1 MTATCRE
8 ACCSALPRQ
17 SVTELFERGYRR
29 NYAEPLS
36 IRGTARSDAEGNSA
50 EFSLELAAGRIAAV
64 GFHATTCATLIA
76 YSELIAETVPG
87 FAIGIAREFSAA
99 DLVDALAGVPEQKRA
114 RAALAI
120 EAFRAALDAA
130 ESTDAGRQSTE
141 SEIGEDSA

>member
-8 ACCSALPRQ
+8 ACCSVLPRQ

-29 NYAEPLS
+29 NYAAPLS
-36 IRGTARSDAEGNSA
+36 IRGTPHTDIEGNRA
-50 EFSLELAAGRIAAV
+50 EFSLELSAGRLAAI
-64 GFHATTCATLIA
+64 GFRATTCATLIA
-76 YSELIAETVPG
+76 YCELIVEAVPG

-99 DLVDALAGVPEQKRA
+99 DLVDALAGVPEPKRV

-130 ESTDAGRQSTE
+130 ESRQLVNT
-141 SEIGEDSA
+141 GGVPA

>member
-29 NYAEPLS
+29 NYAAPLS
-36 IRGTARSDAEGNSA
+36 IRGAACTDAEGNRA
-50 EFSLELAAGRIAAV
+50 EFSLELSAGRIAAI
-64 GFHATTCATLIA
+64 GFHTTTCATLIA
-76 YSELIAETVPG
+76 YCELIAETVPG
-87 FAIGIAREFSAA
+87 FTIGIAREFSAA
-99 DLVDALAGVPEQKRA
+99 DLVAALAGVPEQKRA

-130 ESTDAGRQSTE
+130 ESTDAGRQNTE
-141 SEIGEDSA
+141 SKIGEDSA

>member
-8 ACCSALPRQ
+8 ACCNVMPRQ

-29 NYAEPLS
+29 NYAAPLS
-36 IRGTARSDAEGNSA
+36 IRGAALADTEGNRA
-50 EFSLELAAGRIAAV
+50 EFSLELSAGRLAAI

-99 DLVDALAGVPEQKRA
+99 DLADALEGVPEPKRV

-120 EAFRAALDAA
+120 SAFRAALDAA
-130 ESTDAGRQSTE
+130 ESRQS
-141 SEIGEDSA
+141 INPGGVSA